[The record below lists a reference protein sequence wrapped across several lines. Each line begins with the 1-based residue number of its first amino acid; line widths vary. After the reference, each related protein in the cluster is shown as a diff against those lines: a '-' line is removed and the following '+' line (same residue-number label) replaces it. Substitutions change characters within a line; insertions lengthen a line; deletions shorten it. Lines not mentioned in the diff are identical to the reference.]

1 MTAHASPAPSSGLRV
16 ISSMATRQLLAE
28 LAPAWTVHS
37 GQAALIESVGGL
49 DAARRVVAGEL
60 LDVVV
65 LASDAIDQLIAQC
78 AVDARSRTP
87 IVQSGMAACVPAGAA
102 LPAWRHGEDVKQAV
116 LAATAKG
123 RGIGYSTGP
132 SGTALLQLFDSWGL
146 LPTLR
151 PHLVQA
157 RPGVP
162 VGSMVAAGEVA
173 LGFQQLSELI
183 HVAGID
189 LIGPLPDDIQV
200 TTVFT
205 GAVCARASQPGAAAD
220 FLRFLASPAT
230 EAAKRQQGMAP
241 A

>member
-1 MTAHASPAPSSGLRV
+1 MEAPDMSASPLV
-16 ISSMATRQLLAE
+16 CISSMATRQLLAE
-28 LAPAWTVHS
+28 LASAWVAQGGHPIE
-37 GQAALIESVGGL
+37 IESVGGV
-49 DAARRVVAGEL
+49 DAARRVAAGEL

-65 LASDAIDQLIAQC
+65 LAGDAIDQLIAAC

-102 LPAWRHGEDVKQAV
+102 QPSWRHGDDVKQAV

-123 RGIGYSTGP
+123 CGIGYSTGP
-132 SGTALLQLFDSWGL
+132 SGTALLQLFEGWGL

-183 HVAGID
+183 HVQGIA
-189 LIGPLPDDIQV
+189 LIGPLPEDIQV

-230 EAAKRQQGMAP
+230 ESAKRLQGMAP

>member
-1 MTAHASPAPSSGLRV
+1 MTALTSSSPLRV

-28 LAPAWTVHS
+28 LASAWVAQGGHPIE
-37 GQAALIESVGGL
+37 IESVGGV
-49 DAARRVVAGEL
+49 DAAKRVAAGEL

-65 LASDAIDQLIAQC
+65 LASDAIDQLIAQG

-87 IVQSGMAACVPAGAA
+87 LVQSGMAACVVAGAA
-102 LPAWRHGEDVKQAV
+102 RPAWRHGDDVKQVV

-132 SGTALLQLFDSWGL
+132 SGTALLQLFEGWGL

-183 HVAGID
+183 HVQGIA

-230 EAAKRQQGMAP
+230 EAAKRLQGMAP